1 MPGLIFSLLER
12 TGMDQ
17 NLVTT
22 QDLAKLL
29 DISGATVN
37 YYTNLGLLRI
47 KDRKGNVRL
56 YDKNSSKKLYDQI
69 REMRRQG
76 YPLRIIQERL
86 QKGYSI

>member
-1 MPGLIFSLLER
+1 
-12 TGMDQ
+12 MDQ

-22 QDLAKLL
+22 LELAKLL
-29 DISGATVN
+29 DISNATVN

-56 YDKNSSKKLYDQI
+56 YEKNSAKKLYDQI

-76 YPLRIIQERL
+76 YSLRIIQERL
-86 QKGYSI
+86 RSLAPAE